1 MTEIEFIEP
10 YYYNVLYYFLLLF
23 LSWVTVLYHVGS
35 HGQKILHSENNNS
48 LSQLSAVLLTLFFI
62 FFLGL
67 RPVTRDF
74 GDTGLYAR
82 NFRNTE
88 IDTAY
93 RSISLSGEWFW
104 ANITTF
110 CSHMGMNVNE
120 YFFTIELMYIG
131 SMFLCAW
138 YLTRHNL
145 WLTMLFF
152 FTAFSTYSYGT
163 NGIRNGLACS
173 IVLVALCLLI
183 EEGLFKKVLS
193 LILMFLA
200 TGIHRST
207 MLPSMSAL
215 LTLYVVKDTKW
226 AFRFWLV
233 SLALSLVLGNLVAGL
248 FVRLGFDD
256 RLETYYKGQYDESG
270 SSKFSSVGFR
280 WDFWLYSA
288 FPVLMI
294 WYTTRYRRF
303 TDLTYTMFANTYL
316 LCNAFWVIII
326 RSSFSNRFAYLS
338 WFIYPVVM
346 FYPLLRMNLWK
357 DQDRKT
363 AIIYFMYSGFM
374 FFMYFIYYFGTTGF
388 RGFDLYWW
396 RKA

>member
-23 LSWVTVLYHVGS
+23 LSWITVLYHIGS
-35 HGQKILHSENNNS
+35 HGQKILHEENNNS
-48 LSQLSAVLLTLFFI
+48 ISQLSAVILTLFFI

-67 RPVTRDF
+67 RPVSRGDF
-74 GDTGLYAR
+74 GDMWLYAL
-82 NFRNTE
+82 NYEKNSTE
-88 IDTAY
+88 Y
-93 RSISLSGEWFW
+93 SSISIHGEWLW
-104 ANITTF
+104 NNISVF
-110 CSHMGMNVNE
+110 CSHMGMNDNE
-120 YFFTIELMYIG
+120 YFFTIELLYIG
-131 SMFLCAW
+131 SMFFCAC

-173 IVLVALCLLI
+173 FTLVAICLLI
-183 EEGLFKKVLS
+183 GEGRLKKVLS
-193 LILMFLA
+193 LFLMFCA
-200 TGIHRST
+200 VGIHRSIV
-207 MLPSMSAL
+207 LPSASAL
-215 LTLYVVKDTKW
+215 MTLYVVKDTKW

-233 SLALSLVLGNLVAGL
+233 SIALSLVLGNAVAQ
-248 FVRLGFDD
+248 FFAALGFDN
-256 RLETYYKGQYDESG
+256 RLEDYYQGQFKEG
-270 SSKFSSVGFR
+270 NIERFSSVGFR

-288 FPVLMI
+288 APVVMI
-294 WYTTRYRRF
+294 WYVTRFRHF
-303 TDLTYTMFANTYL
+303 TEIGYTMIANTYL
-316 LCNAFWVIII
+316 LCNAFWIIVI

-338 WFIYPVVM
+338 WFIYPLVIV
-346 FYPLLRMNLWK
+346 YPLLRMNLWK

-363 AIIYFMYSGFM
+363 AIIYFLYSGFM

>member
-152 FTAFSTYSYGT
+152 FTAFSSYSYGT

-248 FVRLGFDD
+248 FVRL
-256 RLETYYKGQYDESG
+256 
-270 SSKFSSVGFR
+270 
-280 WDFWLYSA
+280 
-288 FPVLMI
+288 
-294 WYTTRYRRF
+294 
-303 TDLTYTMFANTYL
+303 
-316 LCNAFWVIII
+316 
-326 RSSFSNRFAYLS
+326 
-338 WFIYPVVM
+338 
-346 FYPLLRMNLWK
+346 
-357 DQDRKT
+357 
-363 AIIYFMYSGFM
+363 
-374 FFMYFIYYFGTTGF
+374 
-388 RGFDLYWW
+388 
-396 RKA
+396 

>member
-23 LSWVTVLYHVGS
+23 LSWITVLYHIGS
-35 HGQKILHSENNNS
+35 HGQKILHTEEGNS
-48 LSQLSAVLLTLFFI
+48 VSQLSAVLLTLFFI

-67 RPVTRDF
+67 RPVSRDF

-82 NFRNTE
+82 NFSHTE
-88 IDTAY
+88 IDAPY
-93 RSISLSGEWFW
+93 LAISLGGEWFW
-104 ANITTF
+104 QNITIF
-110 CSHMGMNVNE
+110 CAHMGMNVNE

-145 WLTMLFF
+145 WLAMLFF

-173 IVLVALCLLI
+173 LVLVALCLLI
-183 EEGLFKKVLS
+183 EEGHFKKFLS
-193 LILMFLA
+193 LIIMFMA
-200 TGIHRST
+200 MGIHRST
-207 MLPSMSAL
+207 ALPCMSAL
-215 LTLYVVKDTKW
+215 LSLYVVKDTKW
-226 AFRFWLV
+226 AFRFWLI
-233 SLALSLVLGNLVAGL
+233 SIALSLVLGNLMAGI

-256 RLETYYKGQYDESG
+256 RLETYYQGQYEEGTSA
-270 SSKFSSVGFR
+270 KFSSVGFR
-280 WDFWLYSA
+280 WDFWVYSA
-288 FPVLMI
+288 LPVLMI
-294 WYTTRYRRF
+294 WYSTRYRKF
-303 TDLTYTMFANTYL
+303 TDSAYTMFANTYL

-338 WFIYPVVM
+338 WFLHPVVM

-363 AIIYFMYSGFM
+363 AIIYFLYSGFM